1 MTVPILCLVSRVL
14 NLITSSFCG
23 CNSMN
28 KMYYSEH
35 FKCIPPPLLAEEK
48 SFLEEPMLV
57 LNFLTYIS
65 QGWKKI
71 AIIYKL
77 TLG

>member
-1 MTVPILCLVSRVL
+1 
-14 NLITSSFCG
+14 
-23 CNSMN
+23 MN

-35 FKCIPPPLLAEEK
+35 FKCIPLPLLAEEE

-57 LNFLTYIS
+57 LKFLTYIS

-71 AIIYKL
+71 AIMYKL